1 MALQHVDRERAA
13 GPLNAAESAAPSAAA
28 TTATAAAPASVH
40 DAHSGADELA
50 ASAATAVFASVAT
63 SVATS
68 VAGVRDGVRNGVRN
82 SVRNSVR
89 YGVSD
94 VVSDGI
100 SDCAD
105 ADCTPFDTV
114 GECCN
119 GVDDNGNGIPDEFSC
134 RCSTDADCAGGG
146 PFPVVCWS
154 ATLGVCAPHC
164 AALGGDTFCQ
174 MLDPSLTCSTLT
186 GECTF

>member
-1 MALQHVDRERAA
+1 MCLPSE
-13 GPLNAAESAAPSAAA
+13 GTLPLC
-28 TTATAAAPASVH
+28 T
-40 DAHSGADELA
+40 DGADN
-50 ASAATAVFASVAT
+50 
-63 SVATS
+63 
-68 VAGVRDGVRNGVRN
+68 DC
-82 SVRNSVR
+82 
-89 YGVSD
+89 
-94 VVSDGI
+94 DGI